1 MRTKRIKQLF
11 QAAGAGSVLLG
22 VGFVGFGLWV
32 AFFQT
37 TRYGLEMIPNLAS
50 CVICLA
56 IASLLMRF
64 GRDMITYYRIK

>member
-1 MRTKRIKQLF
+1 MQTRRIKQLF
-11 QAAGAGSVLLG
+11 QAAGAGSVILG

-32 AFFQT
+32 AFFRSALT
-37 TRYGLEMIPNLAS
+37 GLAALPNLIS

-64 GRDMITYYRIK
+64 GRDMIIYYRIK